1 MTNTVE
7 LKRAWVNVGAIC
19 GLASIVSYLSAA
31 FVPLPDTLSYV
42 AAFAFGPLVAI
53 GALGLY
59 HCLALH
65 RDGPLV
71 QIATLFAMGAGI
83 TVLIMLA
90 TQQSIFGVMSA
101 ARANTADPIAK
112 DVYEKIALGLNSIH
126 WGMDIAWDMLIGAA
140 VVLFGISML
149 THPKFGKIF
158 GTLGIVLG
166 LLLLGFNLYHFPT
179 PPASVDSIDWGPF
192 VALWMTAAFILMLR
206 ARAWVREQ
214 TQ

>member
-1 MTNTVE
+1 MTNTSE
-7 LKRAWVNVGAIC
+7 LQRGWVNAGAIC

-31 FVPLPDTLSYV
+31 FVPLPQTLSYV
-42 AAFAFGPLVAI
+42 AAFAFGPLVAV

-65 RDGPLV
+65 RNGPLV
-71 QIATLFAMGAGI
+71 QTATLFAFGAGI

-90 TQQSIFGVMSA
+90 TQQSIFGVMNA
-101 ARANTADPIAK
+101 ARANSADPIAK
-112 DVYEKIALGLNSIH
+112 DAYEKIALGLNSIH

-140 VVLFGISML
+140 VVLFGVSML

-158 GTLGIVLG
+158 GALGIVLG

-192 VALWMTAAFILMLR
+192 VALWLTAAFILTLR
-206 ARAWVREQ
+206 AKAWVREQ